1 MASNSNRGGKPA
13 AHASEPALLL
23 TDPAAELSPTAMKL
37 LEAARRIV
45 ARDGFPGLTLEA
57 IQAESGM
64 NKSLVWYHFG
74 GKPGLIATLVAQVEH
89 EYSRLILDEIARG
102 TDVRRRL
109 DVFIEQQ
116 SDPVRGADE
125 YILFFEL
132 LPHILRDPELRLRFG
147 EVFDRYRQLDR
158 RTLTPESAAPDSSEL
173 EALSYLT
180 VAVADGLAIQYAA
193 DPDIDL
199 RAALALWKHLISSV
213 LDDLGAAGGQ
223 SSPAG

>member
-1 MASNSNRGGKPA
+1 MASKSKRTG
-13 AHASEPALLL
+13 EPTPQEAEPLSRL

-37 LEAARRIV
+37 LEASRHIV
-45 ARDGFPGLTLEA
+45 ARDGFAGLTLEA

-74 GKPGLIATLVAQVEH
+74 GKPGLVATLVAQVEH

-102 TDVRRRL
+102 ADVRHRL

-116 SDPVRGADE
+116 SDPARGADE
-125 YILFFEL
+125 YTLFFEL
-132 LPHILRDPELRLRFG
+132 LPHILRDPELRVRFG
-147 EVFDRYRQLDR
+147 EVFDRYRRLDR
-158 RTLTPESAAPDSSEL
+158 KTLTPEGSPPESPEL
-173 EALSYLT
+173 DALSFLT

-199 RAALALWKHLISSV
+199 SAALALWKRLIASV
-213 LDDLGAAGGQ
+213 LDGLGPAGDQ
-223 SSPAG
+223 RSPAD

>member
-1 MASNSNRGGKPA
+1 MASRSTKT
-13 AHASEPALLL
+13 SETSVRVTESVERL

-37 LEAARRIV
+37 LDASRRIV
-45 ARDGFPGLTLEA
+45 SRDGFPGLTLEA

-116 SDPVRGADE
+116 SDPSRGAGE
-125 YILFFEL
+125 YTLFFEL
-132 LPHILRDPELRLRFG
+132 LPHILRDPELRVRFG

-158 RTLTPESAAPDSSEL
+158 RTLTPDNEAPDSPEF

-193 DPDIDL
+193 DPEIDL
-199 RAALALWKHLISSV
+199 RAALALWKRLISSV
-213 LDDLGAAGGQ
+213 LDGLG
-223 SSPAG
+223 

>member
-1 MASNSNRGGKPA
+1 MASKSKRDGKLA
-13 AHASEPALLL
+13 AQAGEPALLL

-37 LEAARRIV
+37 LEASRRIV
-45 ARDGFPGLTLEA
+45 ARDGFAGLTLEA

-89 EYSRLILDEIARG
+89 EYSKLILDEIAG
-102 TDVRRRL
+102 GADVRRRL

-116 SDPVRGADE
+116 SDPARGAGE
-125 YILFFEL
+125 YTLFFEL
-132 LPHILRDPELRLRFG
+132 LPHILRDPELRVRFG

-158 RTLTPESAAPDSSEL
+158 RTLTPENAAPESPEL

-199 RAALALWKHLISSV
+199 RAALALWKRLIASV
-213 LDDLGAAGGQ
+213 LDEMA
-223 SSPAG
+223 

>member
-1 MASNSNRGGKPA
+1 MVAKSKRTGGPA
-13 AHASEPALLL
+13 AQAAETVERL

-74 GKPGLIATLVAQVEH
+74 GKSGLIATLVAQVEH
-89 EYSRLILDEIARG
+89 EYSRLILDEIAKG

-116 SDPVRGADE
+116 NDPARGAGE
-125 YILFFEL
+125 YTLFFEL
-132 LPHILRDPELRLRFG
+132 LPHILRDPELRARFG

-158 RTLTPESAAPDSSEL
+158 RTLTPDDSPPDAPEL

-193 DPDIDL
+193 DPDVDL
-199 RAALALWKHLISSV
+199 RAALALWKRIISSV
-213 LDDLGAAGGQ
+213 LDDLE
-223 SSPAG
+223 SPPD

>member
-1 MASNSNRGGKPA
+1 MVAKSKRAGKPA
-13 AHASEPALLL
+13 AQAAETVERL

-89 EYSRLILDEIARG
+89 EYSRLILGEIAKG

-116 SDPVRGADE
+116 SDPSRGVGE
-125 YILFFEL
+125 YTLFFEL
-132 LPHILRDPELRLRFG
+132 LPHILRDPELRVRFG

-158 RTLTPESAAPDSSEL
+158 RTLTPGSAAPDSPEL

-223 SSPAG
+223 RSPAG

>member
-1 MASNSNRGGKPA
+1 MAAKSKKRG
-13 AHASEPALLL
+13 EPAGEAAAATAHL

-37 LEAARRIV
+37 LDASRRIV
-45 ARDGFPGLTLEA
+45 SRDGFPGLTLEA

-116 SDPVRGADE
+116 SDPSRGAGE
-125 YILFFEL
+125 YTLFFEL
-132 LPHILRDPELRLRFG
+132 LPHILRDPELRVRFG

-158 RTLTPESAAPDSSEL
+158 RTLTPESAAPDLPEL
-173 EALSYLT
+173 QALSYLT

-223 SSPAG
+223 RSPAG